1 VDVSNL
7 FIGGDLM
14 KSVSPMVAAA
24 VVVLSTAAWADDPSC
39 DLKVGGSVGAYKV
52 VKVGGIDDGVEAGKA
67 LCYM

>member
-1 VDVSNL
+1 
-7 FIGGDLM
+7 
-14 KSVSPMVAAA
+14 MVAAA
-24 VVVLSTAAWADDPSC
+24 VVVLSTAAWAGDPSC